1 MLKTYEQWKRG
12 DVVSEC
18 VPVCV
23 APVQEITFTEQ
34 ELCKIKGVGSK
45 LAKKIVEN
53 GPYSNIEEVKKIKGV
68 GKTIMDQLLKN
79 SLNDP
84 ND

>member
-1 MLKTYEQWKRG
+1 MKLKTYEQWKRG
-12 DVVSEC
+12 LTTEC
-18 VPVCV
+18 VK
-23 APVQEITFTEQ
+23 PVQEIIFNEQ
-34 ELCKIKGVGSK
+34 ELCEIKGVGSK

-53 GPYSNIEEVKKIKGV
+53 GPYSNIEEVRKIKGV